1 MRTVSGHVFPVKTCV
16 GSGVGFVGSSF
27 RRLHEAGLTQAAVA
41 SEDAAIPTEDRSRG
55 EGRKLIASVGFVEGP
70 VRNAEP
76 AAALHA
82 LVQVALVCDAAN
94 DEMRM
99 G

>member
-55 EGRKLIASVGFVEGP
+55 EGRKLIASVGFVKWS
-70 VRNAEP
+70 VRHAEP
-76 AAALHA
+76 AESLQA
-82 LVQVALVCDAAN
+82 LVQTTFVGNAAD

-99 G
+99 R